1 MAIVVKDI
9 LQRGFNAL
17 NNGDPTTASSL
28 ALQVLQKQP
37 QNRDALMILGASR
50 FTTLCNPH
58 DVFFAKLK
66 SLGVTPQVAVDIGAY
81 EGQWTNSLKRSF
93 PATKVLMIEAQPG
106 KAAILET
113 VVETLSDVTYMT
125 CLVGDR
131 TDDAVPF
138 LAQVC

>member
-17 NNGDPTTASSL
+17 NNGDSTTASSL

-66 SLGVTPQVAVDIGAY
+66 FFQEL
-81 EGQWTNSLKRSF
+81 
-93 PATKVLMIEAQPG
+93 
-106 KAAILET
+106 
-113 VVETLSDVTYMT
+113 
-125 CLVGDR
+125 
-131 TDDAVPF
+131 
-138 LAQVC
+138 